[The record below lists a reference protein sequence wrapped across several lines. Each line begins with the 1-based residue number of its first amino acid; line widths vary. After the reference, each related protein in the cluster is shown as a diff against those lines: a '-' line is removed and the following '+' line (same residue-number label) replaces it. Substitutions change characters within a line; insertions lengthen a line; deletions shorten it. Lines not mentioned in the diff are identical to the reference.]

1 MKKCIVAF
9 AMPARQWL
17 WQVSLDDG
25 ATVAD
30 ALAQARAQLCDVHS
44 PEDPSPMDKVPWDAE
59 VGIFGELCDR
69 SAVPRDGD
77 RIELYRPLT
86 SDPKESRRERA
97 RGRKVAPDQGL
108 SRPPPGLPKEPQ
120 RR

>member
-1 MKKCIVAF
+1 MKQCTVAF
-9 AMPARQWL
+9 ATPSRQWL
-17 WQVSLDDG
+17 WKVVLPDE

-30 ALAQARAQLCDVHS
+30 ALAQARAQWQ
-44 PEDPSPMDKVPWDAE
+44 EARETAEGNVPWDAD

-77 RIELYRPLT
+77 RVELYRPLT

-97 RGRKVAPDQGL
+97 RAKKAAPDREP
-108 SRPPPGLPKEPQ
+108 SRLQKEPQ

>member
-1 MKKCIVAF
+1 MKTCTVAF
-9 AMPARQWL
+9 ATPERQWL
-17 WQVSLDDG
+17 WQVLLPDG

-30 ALAQARAQLCDVHS
+30 ALAEARARS
-44 PEDPSPMDKVPWDAE
+44 AEDTVPWDAD

-77 RIELYRPLT
+77 RIEIYRPLRL
-86 SDPKESRRERA
+86 DPKESRRERA
-97 RGRKVAPDQGL
+97 RARKAAPDREP
-108 SRPPPGLPKEPQ
+108 SPRPKES